1 MSNIIRVI
9 SNRIEDRG
17 MSITVVATR
26 ANINPELLSRTLN
39 GRRKLK
45 ADELVD
51 LCRVLDLGFS
61 GQSVRPFLLL
71 ARCSV
76 FV

>member
-51 LCRVLDLGFS
+51 LCRVLDLTMDDFKEVPATS
-61 GQSVRPFLLL
+61 T
-71 ARCSV
+71 ATA
-76 FV
+76 